1 MYKNLLKNINYC
13 FFMLKYV
20 ELNIKMIE
28 KI

>member
-1 MYKNLLKNINYC
+1 MYKNLLKNINYY

-28 KI
+28 KV